1 MKEIYWIQRLDGL
14 NTLFEIMIIL
24 GIVALVVLGLAV
36 FIMWMD
42 AYDETDCEIIE
53 KPKRRLPLAI
63 ITLAVGALGTIFVP
77 TTNEA
82 LMIFGIGGTIDY
94 IQDNEKLQQLPDKC
108 VEALDLWVE
117 SLTDENENE
126 K

>member
-1 MKEIYWIQRLDGL
+1 MGGVAIAFWCDGL
-14 NTLFEIMIIL
+14 DKE
-24 GIVALVVLGLAV
+24 
-36 FIMWMD
+36 
-42 AYDETDCEIIE
+42 AYADIRAI
-53 KPKRRLPLAI
+53 KRWLPLTI
-63 ITLAVGALGTIFVP
+63 ITLVVGILGRIFVP

-82 LMIFGIGGTIDY
+82 LMIFGIGGTVDY

-117 SLTDENENE
+117 SLKEDSE

>member
-1 MKEIYWIQRLDGL
+1 MKEIYWIQRLDGAHEL
-14 NTLFEIMIIL
+14 CI
-24 GIVALVVLGLAV
+24 ALVVFSLLA
-36 FIMWMD
+36 
-42 AYDETDCEIIE
+42 
-53 KPKRRLPLAI
+53 LAI
-63 ITLAVGALGTIFVP
+63 ITSGMFVWQDEKEGSTYKRLKRWLPLSIVALTLGGGGALFIP

-82 LMIFGIGGTIDY
+82 LVIFGIGGTVDY

-117 SLTDENENE
+117 SLTDKNE

>member
-14 NTLFEIMIIL
+14 SVLFEIMIIL
-24 GIVALVVLGLAV
+24 GIVALVVLGIAV

-53 KPKRRLPLAI
+53 NMKRWLPHAI
-63 ITLAVGALGTIFVP
+63 ITLAVGTLGTIFVP

-82 LMIFGIGGTIDY
+82 LMIFGIGGTVDY

-117 SLTDENENE
+117 SLKEDSE

>member
-1 MKEIYWIQRLDGL
+1 MDGL
-14 NTLFEIMIIL
+14 STLFETTIALSVIALIL
-24 GIVALVVLGLAV
+24 LALTAFIVWLNAFDEEDYATVRTIKRWIPLTIVTLVVGSLGSV
-36 FIMWMD
+36 
-42 AYDETDCEIIE
+42 
-53 KPKRRLPLAI
+53 
-63 ITLAVGALGTIFVP
+63 FVP

-82 LMIFGIGGTIDY
+82 LMIFGIGGTVDY

-117 SLTDENENE
+117 SLKEDGE

>member
-14 NTLFEIMIIL
+14 SALFETMLVLSIIALIVL
-24 GIVALVVLGLAV
+24 GVALL
-36 FIMWMD
+36 IMWMN
-42 AYDETDCEIIE
+42 AYDETDCGIIE
-53 KPKRRLPLAI
+53 DTKRRLPLVI
-63 ITLAVGALGTIFVP
+63 ISLAVGTLGTIFVP
-77 TTNEA
+77 TTNEVLA
-82 LMIFGIGGTIDY
+82 IFGIGGTVDY

-117 SLTDENENE
+117 SLKEDSE